1 MKHLIRKKILAH
13 RKGHKDSGRSG
24 KDFEI
29 RNRLFAVPEF
39 RKANIVLFYVSMKG
53 EVKTEKAISETL
65 RMGKRVLVPFVS
77 LKRGELLISEIND
90 LHDLS
95 PGAFGIPT
103 PKHPKEFPLDKIDLV
118 IVPGI
123 AFDKKGN
130 RVGYGSGFYDRFLRK
145 LKSDVSFIAL
155 AYDLQMVPRI
165 NPNKTDV
172 RLEKIITEKEIID
185 CMQR

>member
-1 MKHLIRKKILAH
+1 
-13 RKGHKDSGRSG
+13 
-24 KDFEI
+24 
-29 RNRLFAVPEF
+29 
-39 RKANIVLFYVSMKG
+39 
-53 EVKTEKAISETL
+53 
-65 RMGKRVLVPFVS
+65 MGKRVLVPFVS

-130 RVGYGSGFYDRFLRK
+130 RVSYGGGFYDRFLRK
-145 LKSDVSFIAL
+145 LKSGADFIGL

-185 CMQR
+185 CRQR